1 MNAVVQLGKEGTV
14 ALPAEIVQRYRIEP
28 GDSLEVIDLGGVL
41 LIVPVGEG
49 PSVTDLALEI
59 DAARQEAGLSMDE
72 LLASL
77 REERRRYYAEH
88 YGDLEP

>member
-1 MNAVVQLGKEGTV
+1 MGAVVQLSEEGTV
-14 ALPAEIVQRYRIEP
+14 SLPVEIVQRYRIEP

-41 LIVPVGEG
+41 LLVPAGEG

-59 DAARQEAGLSMDE
+59 DAARREAGLSMDE

-77 REERRRYYAEH
+77 REERRRYNAEH
-88 YGDLEP
+88 YGDLKP